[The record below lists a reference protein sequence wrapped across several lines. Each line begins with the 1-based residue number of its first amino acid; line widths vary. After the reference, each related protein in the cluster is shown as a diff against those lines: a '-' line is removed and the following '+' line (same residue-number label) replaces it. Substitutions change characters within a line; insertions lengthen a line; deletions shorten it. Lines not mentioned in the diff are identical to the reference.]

1 MSTEASPAILL
12 IEDHKDIAEMVIAYL
27 EGRGFDVDYS
37 ADGVTGLHLAVTND
51 YDVIILDLMLPGMD
65 GLDVC
70 QKLRTEARRDT
81 PVITRACTGDA
92 ANRLL

>member
-1 MSTEASPAILL
+1 ML

-51 YDVIILDLMLPGMD
+51 YDVIVLDPDENSPAGKLATDHVCASYDDQFSLPIAGE
-65 GLDVC
+65 
-70 QKLRTEARRDT
+70 K
-81 PVITRACTGDA
+81 PV
-92 ANRLL
+92 LF